1 MSKAKKVQAVQT
13 GSQSANFHEGTRS
26 EYLAHYVFSSFG
38 TSVPVP
44 HPEDTGIDLYCTLIE
59 SIGKRIWPVE
69 HYLVQVKSTD
79 GPWVFS
85 SKKSVEQLYK
95 LPSPVLFCI
104 VTKKDLRL
112 RVYSTLNRLSVL
124 EETPSSLRLFPGD
137 RHRRTSE
144 VHDETND
151 ISLGDPILNFT
162 MRQIVNKLFA
172 AKAQT
177 ILRRAI
183 REDASQSFLRR
194 LGVPRFNTSSYMTNE
209 IETSGSRG
217 VGRLKQSLEQKE
229 AFDDALRIMLT
240 YLESATMW
248 NRDVRGHWRLG
259 LLRRHLETEGSAGK
273 LKKNNRLYKSKRKPD
288 TGKGMMDRLDAIFD
302 GIVRAIIDE
311 QVEHQN
317 KVHQER
323 MDAGESEEIW

>member
-1 MSKAKKVQAVQT
+1 
-13 GSQSANFHEGTRS
+13 
-26 EYLAHYVFSSFG
+26 
-38 TSVPVP
+38 
-44 HPEDTGIDLYCTLIE
+44 
-59 SIGKRIWPVE
+59 
-69 HYLVQVKSTD
+69 
-79 GPWVFS
+79 
-85 SKKSVEQLYK
+85 
-95 LPSPVLFCI
+95 
-104 VTKKDLRL
+104 
-112 RVYSTLNRLSVL
+112 
-124 EETPSSLRLFPGD
+124 
-137 RHRRTSE
+137 

-273 LKKNNRLYKSKRKPD
+273 LKKNNRLYKSVLAYLRSKRKTD

-311 QVEHQN
+311 QVEHQSL
-317 KVHQER
+317 KR
-323 MDAGESEEIW
+323 YGDLPMPSLMPAGDVGLSCEIAACTNSIAARLSECGFHHPAQILEHYRPCRLCLAELLFHR